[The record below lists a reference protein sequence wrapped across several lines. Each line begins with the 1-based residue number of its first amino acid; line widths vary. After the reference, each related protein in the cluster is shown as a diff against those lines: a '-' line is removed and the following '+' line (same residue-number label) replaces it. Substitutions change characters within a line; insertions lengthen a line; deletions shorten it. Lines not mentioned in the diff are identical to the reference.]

1 MIQFQK
7 LKVCAGVQSAPR
19 FESGGTSGRPKI
31 YLLENWSGVFSNKI
45 PKLGHVLSRLLQ
57 DIRNDPDRQG
67 AQSNSSTLATQEVL
81 RKHVQM
87 TVQQVKDVW
96 RKNMME
102 RLVDGTPEKSYK
114 DKIII

>member
-45 PKLGHVLSRLLQ
+45 PKLGHVISRLL
-57 DIRNDPDRQG
+57 NAPDRQG
-67 AQSNSSTLATQEVL
+67 AQSNSSTLATKEVL
-81 RKHVQM
+81 RKHVQIQFNSKRLIAPILYVISQNCSFRGVKW
-87 TVQQVKDVW
+87 VQIK
-96 RKNMME
+96 K
-102 RLVDGTPEKSYK
+102 
-114 DKIII
+114 